1 MKPVKAILLSVL
13 TVMVSVLIMAWLIE
27 VSSAPSFSLDS
38 QTGVCSQIIYEFKT
52 TFDLAI

>member
-38 QTGVCSQIIYEFKT
+38 QTGVCSQIISEFKT
-52 TFDLAI
+52 KFDFAI